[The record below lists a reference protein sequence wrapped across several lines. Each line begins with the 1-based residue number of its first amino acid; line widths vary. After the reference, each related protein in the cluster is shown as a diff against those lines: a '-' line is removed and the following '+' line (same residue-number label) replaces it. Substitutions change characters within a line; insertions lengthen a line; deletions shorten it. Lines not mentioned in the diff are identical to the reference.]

1 MDIVK
6 TGLDK
11 EYDFIICS
19 YGLHLC
25 DNSLKSNLLYILSQ
39 YTKNLIVITSNDN
52 CIKNINWW
60 NLIHFS
66 EFNRTKLFYFTTQNI

>member
-1 MDIVK
+1 MY
-6 TGLDK
+6 T
-11 EYDFIICS
+11 
-19 YGLHLC
+19 
-25 DNSLKSNLLYILSQ
+25 LSQ

-66 EFNRTKLFYFTTQNI
+66 EFNRTKLFYFTAQNI